1 MFFEAHMRKSS
12 YFTMILGQLNAKMD
26 PRWRQDGAKMASR
39 WRQDGPCGAK
49 MVLRWATWRALGSNL
64 VTFAES
70 WARPLQKSDQ
80 LQNPRKTR

>member
-1 MFFEAHMRKSS
+1 MV
-12 YFTMILGQLNAKMD
+12 
-26 PRWRQDGAKMASR
+26 PRWRQDGVKMVHV
-39 WRQDGPCGAK
+39 GAK

-80 LQNPRKTR
+80 LQNPRKTH